1 MKAGRL
7 NSRLTILQP
16 IFIVNDFGERR
27 TTYANAGYCDAERAS
42 MSGSRSEEV
51 DEHFPDYRANWVT
64 SIAVT
69 VDENWRLQ
77 DTETGYL
84 YTVTNVVLNRRRG
97 MKTLICTRVNE

>member
-7 NSRLTILQP
+7 NNRLTLLQP
-16 IFIVNDFGERR
+16 GAVTNDYGEQK
-27 TTYANAGYCDAERAS
+27 TTYEAAGYCDAERAN
-42 MSGSRSEEV
+42 MTGNRSEEV
-51 DEHFPDYRANWVT
+51 EEHFPDYRANWVT

-69 VDENWRLQ
+69 VAENWRLQ

-97 MKTLICTRVNE
+97 MKTLICTRANE